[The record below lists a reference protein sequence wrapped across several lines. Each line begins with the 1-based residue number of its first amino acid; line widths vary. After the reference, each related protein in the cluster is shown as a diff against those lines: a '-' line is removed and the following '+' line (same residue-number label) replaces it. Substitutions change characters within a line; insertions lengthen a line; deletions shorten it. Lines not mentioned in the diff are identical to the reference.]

1 MIDESCCKEKFNPI
15 KKFYKYLKYK
25 FKFNKENPDYFS
37 ADGLVVFVGEQG
49 SGKTLS
55 ATKYVRNLLKKY
67 PKSKLVTNLELKD
80 FPIVTL
86 NEFKNNNEDTC
97 KELMEELGESKADEI
112 IEEMYKNQNRVFE
125 FKDNDDIAKYSNDNK
140 GVIFLIDEIQLYM
153 NSLQSKNINVD
164 VMTQI
169 SQQRK
174 QRKHIVATSQ
184 VFGRMAKPLREQ
196 FSCVIVCK
204 NILGFLQCNKLVDRD
219 SISDE
224 QSTTGTELKGK
235 VKRKFWYI
243 HNIDDYKSY
252 DTYRIIEKGKFVE
265 GEKQQQI
272 YNNEENKEVNINV
285 EYSKSKRNSK

>member
-1 MIDESCCKEKFNPI
+1 MIDESCCKEKFNPV
-15 KKFYKYLKYK
+15 KKFVKYLKYK
-25 FKFNKENPDYFS
+25 FKFNRENPNYFG

-80 FPIVTL
+80 YPIVTL
-86 NEFKNNNEDTC
+86 SEFIKNNEDTC
-97 KELMEELGESKADEI
+97 KKLIEELGENKADEI
-112 IEEMYKNQNRVFE
+112 IEEMYKNQNRIFE
-125 FKDNDDIAKYSNDNK
+125 FNDNDDIARYSNNDK

-164 VMTQI
+164 VMAQI

-243 HNIDDYKSY
+243 HDINDYKNY
-252 DTYRIIEKGKFVE
+252 DTYRIIEKGKFVA
-265 GEKQQQI
+265 GEEQKQEI
-272 YNNEENKEVNINV
+272 YNKEENKEVIIN
-285 EYSKSKRNSK
+285 ECKSKRNSK

>member
-25 FKFNKENPDYFS
+25 LKFNRENPDYFG

-67 PKSKLVTNLELKD
+67 PQSKLITNLELKD

-86 NEFKNNNEDTC
+86 NEFIKNNEDTC
-97 KELMEELGESKADEI
+97 KKLMEELGEDKTDEI

-125 FKDNDDIAKYSNDNK
+125 FCDNDDIAKYNNSDK

-224 QSTTGTELKGK
+224 QNTTGTELKGK

-243 HNIDDYKSY
+243 HDVNDYKNY
-252 DTYRIIEKGKFVE
+252 DTYRIIERGKFVA
-265 GEKQQQI
+265 GEEQKQEI
-272 YNNEENKEVNINV
+272 YNKEENKEVIIN
-285 EYSKSKRNSK
+285 ECKSKRNSK